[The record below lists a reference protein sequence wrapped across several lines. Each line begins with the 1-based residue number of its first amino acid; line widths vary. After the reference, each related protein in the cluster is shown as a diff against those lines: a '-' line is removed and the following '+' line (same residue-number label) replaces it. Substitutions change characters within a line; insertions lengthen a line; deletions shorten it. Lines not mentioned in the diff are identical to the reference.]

1 MGVFITED
9 AGNTEGTEEV
19 PAFRLTRA
27 PAMSETR
34 RPSISS
40 VPSVFSAS
48 SVMKPRPQQGTRR
61 YSLRG
66 KRKLAGS
73 RTIRRRIAP

>member
-1 MGVFITED
+1 MGGFITED
-9 AGNTEGTEEV
+9 AEDTEGTEEI
-19 PAFRLTRA
+19 
-27 PAMSETR
+27 EGR
-34 RPSISS
+34 RVSLIAGARVNRNAGTSS
-40 VPSVFSAS
+40 VSSAS
-48 SVMKPRPQQGTRR
+48 SVMKTRPQQGTRR

>member
-9 AGNTEGTEEV
+9 AEDTEGTEEIEGRRV
-19 PAFRLTRA
+19 SLIAEA
-27 PAMSETR
+27 PVHRNAG
-34 RPSISS
+34 ISS
-40 VPSVFSAS
+40 VPSVSSAS
-48 SVMKPRPQQGTRR
+48 SVMKTLPQQVTRR

-73 RTIRRRIAP
+73 RAIRRRIAP